1 MAYADATDANRWL
14 DGTTISVSSGDMA
27 LEEDSAERII
37 RGFLAGKVNSVEL
50 NSWVD
55 PTSTPEMIRE
65 IAGQFV
71 AAFRYRRLYSE
82 NVTEA
87 SDITYGQRMYDEAM
101 AKLLGIAS
109 GEIQLA
115 DIPSPSL
122 MNSDSELTGAHF
134 YPNDLTQG
142 TTQDRRF
149 SWDNEF

>member
-14 DGTTISVSSGDMA
+14 DGTTISVSTGDMT

-37 RGFLAGKVNSVEL
+37 RGFLAGKVDSTEL

-55 PTSTPEMIRE
+55 TTTTPEMIRE

-71 AAFRYRRLYSE
+71 AAFRYRRLYAE
-82 NVTEA
+82 NVIEA
-87 SDITYGQRMYDEAM
+87 SDNTYGQRMYDEAM
-101 AKLLGIAS
+101 EKLMGVAN
-109 GEIQLA
+109 GTIQLF

-122 MNSDSELTGAHF
+122 VNSDSELTGAHF
-134 YPNDLTQG
+134 YPDDTTQG